1 MSSEIAARVEDAHA
15 AKRRETS
22 SQDELIARAA
32 HELRGPLGSIA
43 NWVHLL
49 SQAKQDTALQQQG
62 LAAMQRALQLSGR
75 LIDELSDV
83 ALLRAGRV
91 RLRSGLV
98 DLVAIVEMAIDKPRS
113 TAREK
118 GVSLELARELA
129 SVPVLG
135 DPDRLQQIVL
145 HLVGNAVKFTPAGG
159 RVDVTIDRDGT
170 SWRLAVS
177 DSGTGPRSRAFAPPV
192 RRPALRRFRHAA
204 RARQPRSRA
213 GNRSPSGRA
222 PRRQRRGGEPR
233 SRVRR
238 ALHGTAAGAGP
249 RALEPRRRVVV
260 QGRCGS
266 AGRRLPRHRQAQG
279 HPAAT
284 PTSAARLSAVTSRG
298 SPTAR
303 GASRAP

>member
-1 MSSEIAARVEDAHA
+1 MKDLSMPSEIAARVEDAHA

-62 LAAMQRALQLSGR
+62 LAAIQRALQLSGR

-113 TAREK
+113 TAREQ
-118 GVSLELARELA
+118 GVSLELTRELA

-177 DSGTGPRSRAFAPPV
+177 DSGPGLAPELLPRLFGDLHSVDFATPRAPASLGVGLAIVHHLAELHGGSVEAASPGPGRGARFTVRLPVPALVPSNLGDASSSRADADPL
-192 RRPALRRFRHAA
+192 AGG
-204 RARQPRSRA
+204 SRA
-213 GNRSPSGRA
+213 TGK
-222 PRRQRRGGEPR
+222 
-233 SRVRR
+233 RR
-238 ALHGTAAGAGP
+238 ATQQPPRLLP
-249 RALEPRRRVVV
+249 RA
-260 QGRCGS
+260 
-266 AGRRLPRHRQAQG
+266 
-279 HPAAT
+279 
-284 PTSAARLSAVTSRG
+284 
-298 SPTAR
+298 
-303 GASRAP
+303 

>member
-1 MSSEIAARVEDAHA
+1 MSSEIAASVEDAHA

-177 DSGTGPRSRAFAPPV
+177 DSGPGLAPELLPRLFGDLHSVDFATPRAPASLGVGLAIVHHLAELHGGSVEAASPGPGCGARFTVRLPVPALVPSSLGDASSSRADADP
-192 RRPALRRFRHAA
+192 L
-204 RARQPRSRA
+204 A
-213 GNRSPSGRA
+213 G
-222 PRRQRRGGEPR
+222 
-233 SRVRR
+233 
-238 ALHGTAAGAGP
+238 GP
-249 RALEPRRRVVV
+249 RATGKRKATQQPPRL
-260 QGRCGS
+260 
-266 AGRRLPRHRQAQG
+266 LPRA
-279 HPAAT
+279 
-284 PTSAARLSAVTSRG
+284 
-298 SPTAR
+298 
-303 GASRAP
+303 